1 MRPNRPLLLAA
12 LCLPACLL
20 TGQSARAENGVCA
33 QPDYSV
39 GLRVDGG
46 GGEGLGLD
54 QKITVEADS
63 AQLTRGGV
71 SQLAGSVHLRQGD
84 KEFNA
89 ENVDFEDA
97 TQRITVNTESV
108 FTNPQLIIRS
118 QKAEYSLADDS
129 GSFTDSD
136 YVLPTRKAR
145 GSSERIV
152 VDADGKA
159 RLYASAYTTCAPDS
173 DAWYIEA
180 SEIKLDQ
187 EEGLGTARNA
197 RLRFGGVPILYS
209 PWVQFPIDDRRRTG
223 LLYPTIGNS
232 DRTGFDLRW
241 PVYLNLGPNYDA
253 TVTPRYMSR
262 RGLQIGTAGRYL
274 LKHSE
279 GVLSYDYLP
288 DDRVYHSENNGVGGS
303 DRSLLRFDHVGLL
316 SSRLGL
322 EATYSEA
329 SDTRYFEDLG
339 GTFASAS
346 TIYLERSARLTYQAP
361 DSYRLQALVQGYQTI
376 ENRFVAVD
384 DPYKRLPQVKFDAL
398 TRNAFFDTRAG
409 LNAEYVNFVREDSV
423 QGQRI
428 NLQPY
433 LRYLH
438 DENAW
443 YVTSQLDWDYTQYLL
458 TDTAADQKDDP
469 SRSLPVASGEAG
481 LRFERVAA
489 HGEAIQTLEPR
500 AFALYVPYKNQDNL
514 PVFDT
519 GEPDFD
525 FVQLFARN
533 RFYGEDRVA
542 DAANVAG
549 ALTTRWIDAASGE
562 TRWTASIGQLY
573 RIETPRVE
581 LVTQNPDGSQG
592 LNFPAPDRGATN
604 FIGEVTY
611 NFLTRWSAAAVSQWS
626 PEDSE
631 FQRAN
636 LGLRYRDLERGKRL
650 DLAYRYRRDL
660 LEQADVIVAWPVSTS
675 WRVAG
680 RTRYSIRDE
689 KTLENFVGLTYETC
703 CWALSGAWRR
713 YIATRNGNL
722 DSGIYFQLELKGLTR
737 IGTGYSALFP
747 KDDGDDDESA
757 AGISNSSRL
766 SSGNRL
772 TSGGSSTTP

>member
-12 LCLPACLL
+12 LCLPAYML
-20 TGQSARAENGVCA
+20 TGPAAHAENAVCA

-46 GGEGLGLD
+46 GDGLGLD

-63 AQLTRGGV
+63 AQLTRGGI
-71 SQLAGSVHLRQGD
+71 SELIGNVHLRQGD

-89 ENVDFEDA
+89 ENVDYEDS
-97 TQRITVNTESV
+97 TQHITVNTESV

-118 QKAEYSLADDS
+118 QQAEYSLADDS
-129 GSFTDSD
+129 GSFSNSD

-145 GSSERIV
+145 GTAQRIM
-152 VDADGKA
+152 VDTDGKA
-159 RLYASAYTTCAPDS
+159 RLYSTAYTTCAPDS
-173 DAWYIEA
+173 NAWYIEA

-223 LLYPTIGNS
+223 LLYPTIGNT
-232 DRTGFDLRW
+232 DRTGFDVRW

-253 TVTPRYMSR
+253 TVTPRYMSK
-262 RGLQIGTAGRYL
+262 RGLQTGLAGRYL
-274 LKHSE
+274 LEHSE
-279 GVLSYDYLP
+279 GVVSYDYLY
-288 DDRVYHSENNGVGGS
+288 DDKVYGD

-322 EATYSEA
+322 EATYSEV

-361 DSYRLQALVQGYQTI
+361 DSYRIQALVQGYQTI

-398 TRNAFFDTRAG
+398 TRNAFLDTRAG

-433 LRYLH
+433 LRFLH

-443 YVTSQLDWDYTQYLL
+443 YVTSQVDWDYTQYLL
-458 TDTAADQKDDP
+458 TDTPAGEKDDP
-469 SRSLPVASGEAG
+469 SRSLPVTSAEAG
-481 LRFERVAA
+481 LRFERVAD
-489 HGEAIQTLEPR
+489 GGNAIQTLEPR
-500 AFALYVPYKNQDNL
+500 AFALYVPYKNQENL

-542 DAANVAG
+542 DAANIAG
-549 ALTTRWIDAASGE
+549 ALTTRWIDANSGE
-562 TRWTASIGQLY
+562 TRWTASVGQLY
-573 RIETPRVE
+573 RVETPRVE
-581 LVTQNPDGSQG
+581 LVTVNDDGSRA
-592 LNFPAPDRGATN
+592 LNFPAPDRGATD

-611 NFLTRWSAAAVSQWS
+611 NFLSRWSAAAVSQWS

-631 FQRAN
+631 FQRTN
-636 LGLRYRDLERGKRL
+636 LGLRYRDLDQGKRF
-650 DLAYRYRRDL
+650 DLAYRYRRGL
-660 LEQADVIVAWPVSTS
+660 LEQTDVIAAWPVTAN
-675 WRVAG
+675 WRLAG
-680 RTRYSIRDE
+680 RTRYSIRDD

-713 YIATRNGNL
+713 YIATADGNL

-737 IGTGYSALFP
+737 IGSGYSALFP
-747 KDDGDDDESA
+747 RDDGDDESA
-757 AGISNSSRL
+757 GGVSSSSRL
-766 SSGNRL
+766 SSGGRL
-772 TSGGSSTTP
+772 TSGSPGTQ